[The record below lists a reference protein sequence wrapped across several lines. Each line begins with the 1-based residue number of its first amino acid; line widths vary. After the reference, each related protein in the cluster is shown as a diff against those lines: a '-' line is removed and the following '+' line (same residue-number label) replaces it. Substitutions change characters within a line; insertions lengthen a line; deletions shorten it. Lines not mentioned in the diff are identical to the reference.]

1 MTRVVF
7 PGSFDPVTV
16 GHLSVIERSSSLF
29 SEVHIAIAEN
39 LSGTKKNRWSIEQR
53 TAFMLAAIAPFPNV
67 IVHQFSGLLVEFLKK
82 LQISLM
88 IRGIRSVND
97 WSYESE
103 LFQVHKILWPEVE
116 MLFLASDAKFDVV
129 SSTYVREIWSLGGNV
144 DTLVP
149 PAVLEL
155 MKKFK

>member
-1 MTRVVF
+1 MTKVIF

-16 GHLSVIERSSSLF
+16 GHLSVIERSSSIF

-53 TAFMLAAIAPFPNV
+53 KEFMLAAVEPFPNV
-67 IVHQFSGLLVEFLKK
+67 FVHQFGGLLVEFMKK
-82 LQISLM
+82 LKISLM
-88 IRGIRSVND
+88 IRGIRSATD
-97 WSYESE
+97 WNYDSE

-116 MLFLASDAKFDVV
+116 MLCLASDARFDVV

-144 DTLVP
+144 NALVP